1 MQLCLLES
9 TGAAAKTMAAAARL
23 VAVEADAAGEAA
35 VGEEA
40 AAAAEVRKS
49 VEQRHSRCALQLNH
63 PFVNRIGDAVQVDW
77 SQKKEAGEE
86 MRRHLRCTTTLS
98 DTHSLH

>member
-35 VGEEA
+35 VGEGA
-40 AAAAEVRKS
+40 AVAAVA
-49 VEQRHSRCALQLNH
+49 
-63 PFVNRIGDAVQVDW
+63 P
-77 SQKKEAGEE
+77 
-86 MRRHLRCTTTLS
+86 
-98 DTHSLH
+98 